1 MYLNR
6 LVLKNFKGFHGK
18 SKEIIFKGP
27 DGNNLGSGLNI
38 LVGENNG
45 GKSTIL
51 QAIEFLCTG
60 VQNGDVKCKY
70 GNTGES
76 CGVIGEFDGEDLT
89 NVISDFANSKHV
101 DALLESLTSSQTLRV
116 RRVLNDAKKVYTLY
130 DGEGFEA
137 EGKNNTG
144 IDTTIKGCF
153 DLNIVGAEDDPLK
166 LAGYGTN
173 SLVKNLLED
182 IFKGAASEDDY
193 KKFIEAFEHFFNSP
207 SSSLRK
213 KMLDVETSL
222 SRSLST
228 FFGIGTVTFNIPNPD
243 VSNIVK
249 NLDLDVDAG
258 TKLPLAQH
266 GNGLQ
271 RMVAFSL
278 LVVWAK
284 VQAVKGKKT
293 NKPYAFI
300 LDEPEICMHP
310 RAQQLLLKALL
321 EISKDHQV
329 FLTTHSPV
337 FLHSSSIK
345 NTNLILVQKI
355 KTVSTAETILDFANL
370 FPMSPTWGEI
380 SWFAYKMPTTEF
392 HDELWAEI
400 NRKICA
406 YYPEY
411 KKNKDFLSEQ
421 GMDSWL
427 STEASSILGSDV
439 PKEYWKPENKKVQD
453 AEEHS
458 IYYCVRNAIHHP
470 ENKVTQPSPLE
481 IIDKHLERSVI
492 DLVVILK
499 YLNSMQN
506 K

>member
-1 MYLNR
+1 
-6 LVLKNFKGFHGK
+6 
-18 SKEIIFKGP
+18 
-27 DGNNLGSGLNI
+27 
-38 LVGENNG
+38 
-45 GKSTIL
+45 
-51 QAIEFLCTG
+51 
-60 VQNGDVKCKY
+60 
-70 GNTGES
+70 
-76 CGVIGEFDGEDLT
+76 
-89 NVISDFANSKHV
+89 
-101 DALLESLTSSQTLRV
+101 
-116 RRVLNDAKKVYTLY
+116 
-130 DGEGFEA
+130 
-137 EGKNNTG
+137 
-144 IDTTIKGCF
+144 
-153 DLNIVGAEDDPLK
+153 
-166 LAGYGTN
+166 
-173 SLVKNLLED
+173 
-182 IFKGAASEDDY
+182 
-193 KKFIEAFEHFFNSP
+193 
-207 SSSLRK
+207 
-213 KMLDVETSL
+213 
-222 SRSLST
+222 
-228 FFGIGTVTFNIPNPD
+228 
-243 VSNIVK
+243 
-249 NLDLDVDAG
+249 
-258 TKLPLAQH
+258 
-266 GNGLQ
+266 
-271 RMVAFSL
+271 MVAFSL

-439 PKEYWKPENKKVQD
+439 QKEYWKPENKKVQD

-492 DLVVILK
+492 DLVAILK
-499 YLNSMQN
+499 YLNSM
-506 K
+506 